1 MLMSKQASSAG
12 GGGGSPTTSQ
22 VLQALLFALWGF
34 EYEYCLQELW
44 LYIYSRGLGPTVVWE
59 GTCQHFEEKM
69 LLKSDTGFLSASGGR
84 LFTLL
89 KPLSQHS

>member
-1 MLMSKQASSAG
+1 MSKQASSAL
-12 GGGGSPTTSQ
+12 GGGSPTTSLA
-22 VLQALLFALWGF
+22 LQASLFALWGF

-44 LYIYSRGLGPTVVWE
+44 LYIYSRGLGPTVCWE
-59 GTCQHFEEKM
+59 GTCQHFEEKL

-89 KPLSQHS
+89 KPLSRLS